1 MNILYCVWS
10 KNPPLNKAGDHAA
23 FSDRVD
29 CTSRFT
35 FKHLAASVRACLRPA
50 FPRTVWVIGSCQS
63 IAGGA
68 TDAPRKVIE
77 VEPNARVCTIVY
89 AKEFLNLFVSRIKGS
104 GPVLGLDVSGK
115 RGAERSLAYE
125 G

>member
-1 MNILYCVWS
+1 MQVFPIE
-10 KNPPLNKAGDHAA
+10 
-23 FSDRVD
+23 

-35 FKHLAASVRACLRPA
+35 FKHLAGNVQAYLQPSVSKPAWVACPCLDA
-50 FPRTVWVIGSCQS
+50 AGRT
-63 IAGGA
+63 

-77 VEPNARVCTIVY
+77 VEPNARVCANVY
-89 AKEFLNLFVSRIKGS
+89 AKGLLNLFVSRIKGS